1 MSGMTQELQL
11 TLRAA
16 VREAETRRHAYVT
29 VEHLFFALLHDER
42 ASEVLRHCGADVEQ
56 LKQDLQRFFS
66 EDLSEE
72 SGIDEMEP
80 RQTMAFV
87 RVIHA
92 AIHHVEAAEKEMV
105 DTSDALAAIFQEPD
119 SYAVSLLRAQEVT
132 RLDMLSYIS
141 HGSSKLMG
149 QEPSRESVSG
159 DGEGLAEGEPT
170 EDPLVAFTNNLTV
183 AAAEGRLDPLVGR
196 GDEIERT
203 VHILARRRKNNPIF
217 IGDPGVGKTAIAE
230 GLALRI
236 QSGMVPEVLA
246 DAQIYALDMGSLLAG
261 TKYRGD
267 FEARFKALI
276 HALLKEK
283 NPILFI
289 DEIHTI
295 LGAGAVQGG
304 TMDASNML
312 KPLLASGEL
321 RCMGATT
328 YSEFRNFEKDRALA
342 RRFQRVEIH
351 EPSIEETV
359 RILKGLASRYEEHH
373 GLRYTAAALK
383 AAAELSERH
392 LHDRFLPDKAIDVMD
407 EAGAAVRLRPTKKKN
422 SARGRVGVRDIEAVI
437 ARIAKIPIE
446 RASTTERKSL
456 ESLGSE
462 LKQVVFGQE
471 EAVGTVVRAV
481 KRARAGLGGKERPM
495 GCFLF
500 TGPTGVGKTE
510 LARQLAGC
518 LGVEFLRFDMSEYM
532 EKHAV
537 ARLIGAPPGYVG
549 FDQGGLLV
557 ERVREH
563 PYAIL
568 LLDEIE
574 KAHPDVFN
582 ILLQVMDRATL
593 TDHHGREAN
602 FSHITLIMTSNV
614 GAREMTEKA
623 IGFGSGSRSDG
634 SKEVERLFSPEFRN
648 RLDEVVSF
656 VSLGTDVMELV
667 VDKFILEV
675 EKELNERDVRIHLSD
690 AARSWLAEK
699 GYDPDFGARPMA
711 RVIQSK
717 IKDALADELLFGKL
731 TKGGFVEVELADEAE
746 TPHLIFSFTSKES
759 AKKATASD
767 KSKQDKVKVR

>member
-1 MSGMTQELQL
+1 MSGMTQELQM

-29 VEHLFFALLHDER
+29 VEHLFFALLHDVR
-42 ASEVLRHCGADVEQ
+42 AVEVLRHCGADIEQ
-56 LKQDLQRFFS
+56 LKQELQRFFR

-72 SGIDEMEP
+72 SGVEEMEP

-87 RVIHA
+87 RVVHA
-92 AIHHVEAAEKEMV
+92 AIAHVEAAEKELV
-105 DTSDALAAIFQEPD
+105 DTADVLAAIFQEPD
-119 SYAVSLLRAQEVT
+119 SYAVSLLRVQEVT
-132 RLDMLSYIS
+132 RLDIVSYVS

-149 QEPSRESVSG
+149 QEPSREPVSG
-159 DGEGLAEGEPT
+159 DAEGLGENPET
-170 EDPLVAFTNNLTV
+170 EDPLVAFTTNLTE

-196 GDEIERT
+196 GKEIERT
-203 VHILARRRKNNPIF
+203 IHILARRRKNNPIF
-217 IGDPGVGKTAIAE
+217 IGDPGVGKTALAE

-236 QSGMVPEVLA
+236 QAGMVPEVLA

-276 HALLKEK
+276 KALLKEE

-304 TMDASNML
+304 TMDASNLL

-342 RRFQRVEIH
+342 RRFQRVEVH

-359 RILKGLASRYEEHH
+359 RILKGLSARYEEHH

-392 LHDRFLPDKAIDVMD
+392 IHDRFLPDKAIDVMD
-407 EAGAAVRLRPTKKKN
+407 EAGAAVRLRPAKN
-422 SARGRVGVRDIEAVI
+422 KSAKRSRVGVRDVEAVI

-456 ESLGSE
+456 ESLGQD
-462 LKQVVFGQE
+462 LKKVVFGQD
-471 EAVGTVVRAV
+471 EAVSTVERAV
-481 KRARAGLGGKERPM
+481 KRARAGLGGNERPM

-510 LARQLAGC
+510 LARQLASC
-518 LGVEFLRFDMSEYM
+518 LGVGFLRFDMSEYM

-557 ERVREH
+557 ERVREN

-656 VSLGTDVMELV
+656 GPLGTDVMERV

-675 EKELNERDVRIHLSD
+675 EKELKERDVRIQLSD
-690 AARSWLAEK
+690 AARQWLAVK

-711 RVIQSK
+711 RVIQSE
-717 IKDALADELLFGKL
+717 INDALADELLFGKL
-731 TKGGFVEVELADEAE
+731 VKGGSVEVDLAEDK
-746 TPHLIFSFTSKES
+746 LSFVFASKEAQTRS
-759 AKKATASD
+759 GSDSNAKTKD
-767 KSKQDKVKVR
+767 PVKVS